1 MLDLNFPTRNWEEFP
16 VPSAVEAWNSN
27 LWTTREVPILL
38 LFFKLYHWCEF
49 LVSSRMAF
57 VCQQNGF
64 DRYWN
69 EYRKVRD
76 QDTDVQCESENC
88 SVVSNSLLPHG
99 LCSWWNSPEQNSGVG
114 SLSLLEGNF
123 PTQGSNPGLSHCR
136 QILYQLSHKGR
147 PRIVEWVA
155 YPLSSGFSQP
165 RSWTSISCIAGGIF
179 TNWAIREA
187 LIFNYGCVTQV

>member
-1 MLDLNFPTRNWEEFP
+1 MQCRRPWFDSWVRKICWRRDKLPIPVLLAFPCGSAGKESARSVGDLGSIPGLGRFPWRRERLPPP
-16 VPSAVEAWNSN
+16 VFWPG
-27 LWTTREVPILL
+27 
-38 LFFKLYHWCEF
+38 
-49 LVSSRMAF
+49 
-57 VCQQNGF
+57 GF
-64 DRYWN
+64 
-69 EYRKVRD
+69 
-76 QDTDVQCESENC
+76 
-88 SVVSNSLLPHG
+88 HG